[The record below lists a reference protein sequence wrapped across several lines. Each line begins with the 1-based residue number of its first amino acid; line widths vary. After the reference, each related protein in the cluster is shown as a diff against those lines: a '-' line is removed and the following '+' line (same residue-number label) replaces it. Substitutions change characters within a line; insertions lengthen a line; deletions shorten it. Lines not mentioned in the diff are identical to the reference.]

1 MAEAEAYQWEDGSP
15 GVRYSREKVAPVTR
29 AHTSTH
35 THTHTLG
42 GLHQWST
49 TQPSTAIFRLSA
61 LHRKGTNTT
70 ISETSLVQ
78 INKKIR
84 YH

>member
-35 THTHTLG
+35 THTHTHLEDYTSGRQHSHPPPSLG
-42 GLHQWST
+42 SQLRTEREQ
-49 TQPSTAIFRLSA
+49 TQQ
-61 LHRKGTNTT
+61 
-70 ISETSLVQ
+70 LVRHHSY
-78 INKKIR
+78 K
-84 YH
+84 